1 MLTSQFSHVC
11 PLLQDTSPKGKEQVH
26 LRMCLFLPVFTP
38 ETINQRE
45 ALVIVQSQGNSQH
58 GGKFRGWVY
67 GCLRFR
73 LLDTISL
80 SVLDNDSMS
89 ISPLSHLSLPSCL
102 WSCLSASADH
112 TALISSLTQISI
124 TCLFCSGTP
133 TSFINHKDAAT
144 LRPSVQG
151 WIETLPS
158 WGMRS
163 ASHSLFLD
171 IKHMLTWVTLVAFRT
186 VVDK

>member
-1 MLTSQFSHVC
+1 MCVIIIFKKLFGNLTLWTPVMLTSQFSHVC

-102 WSCLSASADH
+102 QLCFFCILH
-112 TALISSLTQISI
+112 P
-124 TCLFCSGTP
+124 LFCFS
-133 TSFINHKDAAT
+133 I
-144 LRPSVQG
+144 
-151 WIETLPS
+151 
-158 WGMRS
+158 
-163 ASHSLFLD
+163 
-171 IKHMLTWVTLVAFRT
+171 FRFCPLCIYLS
-186 VVDK
+186 DPYLL